1 MVAARVFGNHTTV
14 TVCGAGG
21 QLALNTHM
29 PLLGHAFLEST
40 RLLAN
45 VSAAFAEKCIV
56 GIAANEERCEELIE
70 LSLSMV
76 TSLVPL
82 IGYEKAA
89 ALAKQSVETG
99 KTVRELCA
107 ERLAELGIS
116 AGQLAAALDPA
127 TMAGE

>member
-1 MVAARVFGNHTTV
+1 
-14 TVCGAGG
+14 
-21 QLALNTHM
+21 
-29 PLLGHAFLEST
+29 
-40 RLLAN
+40 
-45 VSAAFAEKCIV
+45 
-56 GIAANEERCEELIE
+56 
-70 LSLSMV
+70 MV

-107 ERLAELGIS
+107 ENLAELGLTS
-116 AGQLAAALDPA
+116 EQLAAALDPA

>member
-1 MVAARVFGNHTTV
+1 
-14 TVCGAGG
+14 
-21 QLALNTHM
+21 
-29 PLLGHAFLEST
+29 
-40 RLLAN
+40 
-45 VSAAFAEKCIV
+45 
-56 GIAANEERCEELIE
+56 
-70 LSLSMV
+70 MV